1 MFTLKAENTYGQR
14 IELTHNEA
22 YVIENVIGLDPPE
35 SVINTTRNAS
45 AWPPPGAWPT
55 ADSSTPAAYSST
67 WSRPRAGTH
76 LRSPTNG
83 RMKCIDS
90 VTFGCRHSA
99 SGWRGAAGM
108 WYTIGTRP

>member
-45 AWPPPGAWPT
+45 ADG
-55 ADSSTPAAYSST
+55 SIV
-67 WSRPRAGTH
+67 H
-76 LRSPTNG
+76 
-83 RMKCIDS
+83 M
-90 VTFGCRHSA
+90 
-99 SGWRGAAGM
+99 
-108 WYTIGTRP
+108 